1 MGAPPTE
8 LKKGLKQRHLTMIA
22 MGGVIG
28 AGLFVGSGTVIG
40 EAGPSAFLTYA
51 ITGVLII
58 LVMRMLGEM
67 ATANP
72 STGSFADYARSA
84 LGGWAGFS
92 VGWLYWYFW
101 VIVIGFEAVA
111 GAEVLQYW
119 IDAPL
124 WLMSLI
130 LMTLMTLTN
139 LFSVSSFG
147 EFEFWFAGI
156 KVAAIII
163 FLVLGTLF
171 VLGAWPGKAMDFT
184 NLTAHDGFFPLGG
197 GAIFSAIVVVIFSMV
212 GAEVATIAAAES
224 PDPGK
229 AIARATNSVIMRI
242 AVFFVGSIFLLAV
255 ILPWNSPELEGSPYV
270 SAFRAMGI
278 PYADHIMNAVV
289 LTAVLSCLNSGL
301 YTSSRMLFVLAARR
315 EAPVGLMS
323 VNKSGVPMAAI
334 LASTVV
340 GFLCVIAAAVSPDR
354 VFSFL
359 LNSSGAVILFVYLLI
374 AISQIILR
382 GRTAPEK
389 LTVKMWLFPVL
400 SIVVVVAILAVL
412 AQMAFD
418 TDART
423 QLLLSLGSWAVVV
436 VLYFATRRLRN
447 RAPVEAVDQPGAP
460 GTAAVAPAQRVLVL
474 ANETVNGQELIDELR
489 AIDRAGAAEYF
500 VCVPA
505 NPIDTGQAMHQG
517 AAFVWDATARAAQER
532 LDRTL
537 EILRGDGL
545 RADGALGN
553 FRPLRA
559 LADAVAEFRPDRLVI
574 CTLPEDKSAWLR
586 FDVVDRARAE
596 HGLPVTHVVVE
607 HPVAVGASS

>member
-1 MGAPPTE
+1 
-8 LKKGLKQRHLTMIA
+8 
-22 MGGVIG
+22 
-28 AGLFVGSGTVIG
+28 
-40 EAGPSAFLTYA
+40 
-51 ITGVLII
+51 
-58 LVMRMLGEM
+58 
-67 ATANP
+67 
-72 STGSFADYARSA
+72 
-84 LGGWAGFS
+84 
-92 VGWLYWYFW
+92 
-101 VIVIGFEAVA
+101 
-111 GAEVLQYW
+111 
-119 IDAPL
+119 
-124 WLMSLI
+124 
-130 LMTLMTLTN
+130 
-139 LFSVSSFG
+139 
-147 EFEFWFAGI
+147 
-156 KVAAIII
+156 
-163 FLVLGTLF
+163 
-171 VLGAWPGKAMDFT
+171 
-184 NLTAHDGFFPLGG
+184 
-197 GAIFSAIVVVIFSMV
+197 
-212 GAEVATIAAAES
+212 
-224 PDPGK
+224 
-229 AIARATNSVIMRI
+229 
-242 AVFFVGSIFLLAV
+242 
-255 ILPWNSPELEGSPYV
+255 
-270 SAFRAMGI
+270 
-278 PYADHIMNAVV
+278 
-289 LTAVLSCLNSGL
+289 VLSCLNSGL

-315 EAPVGLMS
+315 EAPVALMS

-359 LNSSGAVILFVYLLI
+359 LNSSGAIILFVYLLI

-400 SIVVVVAILAVL
+400 SVVVVVAILAVL

-418 TDART
+418 DDART
-423 QLLLSLGSWAVVV
+423 QLLLSLGSWALVV
-436 VLYFATRRLRN
+436 VLFFATRRLRN
-447 RAPVEAVDQPGAP
+447 RPPAQEAGVAGGPTGTPG
-460 GTAAVAPAQRVLVL
+460 APAQRVLVL

-489 AIDRAGAAEYF
+489 SIDREGAAEYF

-537 EILRGDGL
+537 EILRGEGL

-559 LADAVAEFRPDRLVI
+559 LAEAVTEFRPDRLVI